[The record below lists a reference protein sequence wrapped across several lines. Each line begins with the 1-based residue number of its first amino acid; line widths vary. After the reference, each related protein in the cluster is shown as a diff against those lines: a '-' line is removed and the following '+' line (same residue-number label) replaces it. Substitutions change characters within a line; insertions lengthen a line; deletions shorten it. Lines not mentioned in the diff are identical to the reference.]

1 MLNVTDLVVRRDGSL
16 ILDHLHLH
24 IDAGERVSLHG
35 PSGCGKTTLLH
46 AIAGLVDVESG
57 TISVAGHDVT
67 RTPPHRRGVG
77 LVFQDNRLFPQ
88 FSVAENIA
96 YGLRV
101 RGLPRPQRRQIAAD
115 WLNRV
120 GLNGFDERDVHSLSG
135 GEAKRVALARALAVE
150 PGLLLLDE
158 PLTGL
163 DAELHGSLL
172 DDLRTLFTSLRTT
185 VLHVTHDRSEGAR
198 LCDRAV
204 DFESLSR
211 LSD

>member
-1 MLNVTDLVVRRDGSL
+1 MLDVTDLVVRRDGNL
-16 ILDHLHLH
+16 IIDRLH
-24 IDAGERVSLHG
+24 IHVDAGERVSLHG
-35 PSGCGKTTLLH
+35 PSGCGKTTLMH
-46 AIAGLVDVESG
+46 AIAGLVNVDTG
-57 TISVAGHDVT
+57 TISVAGHNVT

-88 FSVAENIA
+88 FSVAENIT
-96 YGLRV
+96 YGLHV
-101 RGLPRPQRRQIAAD
+101 RGLPRRERQRVAAD

-120 GLNGFDERDVHSLSG
+120 GLNGFDERDVRSLSG

-158 PLTGL
+158 PLIGL

-172 DDLRTLFTSLRTT
+172 DDLRTLFASLHTT
-185 VLHVTHDRSEGAR
+185 VLHVTHDRAEGAR

-204 DFESLSR
+204 DFESLLR